1 MHLSNSSQP
10 VGRRYA
16 EAYRR
21 LEQPW
26 PNLAKIDKVTR
37 NHALWLFENREEVLA
52 WYNSERVSQRERD
65 QWNHPT
71 VIRRH
76 YAPGAAGQKPRSG
89 KKRPA
94 ALQHAQAQVPVPQEV
109 IKFRW
114 RDFALPVGVPPAV
127 PEGMRL
133 LKELHES
140 QERFAQQNF
149 ELMVRAIAELK
160 PGMTPETLQW
170 FIVAIV
176 MQGFN
181 SLERAFQNYV
191 LARCELLREE
201 DLEDEDEDEDLPDRA
216 ALLRQALEAAG
227 TAGLGPF
234 HKPEVV
240 SAAVELTD
248 AGTVVQVEDRYYLQ
262 RFAPGAE
269 AEAPPER
276 G

>member
-1 MHLSNSSQP
+1 M
-10 VGRRYA
+10 
-16 EAYRR
+16 
-21 LEQPW
+21 
-26 PNLAKIDKVTR
+26 
-37 NHALWLFENREEVLA
+37 
-52 WYNSERVSQRERD
+52 
-65 QWNHPT
+65 
-71 VIRRH
+71 
-76 YAPGAAGQKPRSG
+76 
-89 KKRPA
+89 
-94 ALQHAQAQVPVPQEV
+94 
-109 IKFRW
+109 
-114 RDFALPVGVPPAV
+114 
-127 PEGMRL
+127 
-133 LKELHES
+133 
-140 QERFAQQNF
+140 
-149 ELMVRAIAELK
+149 RAIAELK

-191 LARCELLREE
+191 LAHWLLE
-201 DLEDEDEDEDLPDRA
+201 DDDEDEDEDEDLPDRA

-269 AEAPPER
+269 AEAPPEQ